1 MKLKNFNLKKKVFII
16 AEVGN
21 NHEGNF
27 SIAKKLVRLAAKAG
41 ADAIKFQT
49 FKTENFI
56 RKKDINRFKQLKKF
70 ELSYE
75 QFKSLK
81 KLAHIKKIKFIST
94 PLDLESAD
102 FLIKN
107 ADLIK
112 IASGDNNFFPLIEKV
127 LKSKKSIIISTGM
140 INILQI
146 KDLTNYIYKVIGKKS
161 AVKRIALLHCVT
173 SYPVEDEFANL
184 RSVEYLIKNSKLTI
198 GYSDHTIG
206 NEACI
211 AAVAMGAKIIEKHFT
226 INKKFSKFRDHAL
239 SADYIVLKNI
249 VSGIRKVE
257 KQLGRFNKEIQKPE
271 KKLIKIVRRAAY
283 ANKDIFPGEKL
294 TTENI
299 NFLRP
304 ARTENFLELNKI
316 IDKQLKKRTTSN
328 KIIRLKNLY

>member
-27 SIAKKLVRLAAKAG
+27 TVAKKLVHQAAKAG
-41 ADAIKFQT
+41 VDAIKFQT

-56 RKKDINRFKQLKKF
+56 RKKDIKRFKQLKKF

-81 KLAHIKKIKFIST
+81 KLAHIKKIRFIST

-112 IASGDNNFFPLIEKV
+112 IASGDNNFFPLIDKV

-140 INILQI
+140 INISQI
-146 KDLTNYIYKVIGKKS
+146 KNLTNYIYKIIGKKS
-161 AVKRIALLHCVT
+161 AEKRIALLHCVT
-173 SYPVEDEFANL
+173 NYPVEDEFANL

-211 AAVAMGAKIIEKHFT
+211 AAVAMGAKVIEKHFT

-239 SADYIVLKNI
+239 SADYIDLKNI
-249 VSGIRKVE
+249 VTGIRKVE
-257 KQLGRFNKEIQKPE
+257 KQLGRFNKEIQKSE

-283 ANKDIFPGEKL
+283 ADKDIFPGEQISLKN
-294 TTENI
+294 TK
-299 NFLRP
+299 FLRP
-304 ARTENFLELNKI
+304 ALTSNFFNLKKI
-316 IDKQLKKRTTSN
+316 IGKKIKKTLYKDQ
-328 KIIRLKNLY
+328 KINLDI